1 MQTNSKG
8 TKGLGKALIDA
19 VGFLSYLFGSLVPIA
34 IAFGALGG
42 MFMSTKRLFQ
52 FKRVKRDEDNSHNEP
67 EG

>member
-1 MQTNSKG
+1 
-8 TKGLGKALIDA
+8 

-34 IAFGALGG
+34 IAFGAIGG